1 MLHDECIELRH
12 ELGVPAQLKI
22 GLDPLLDSREADF
35 GEAGLLGSR
44 EGRRVELGKG
54 HAAPEREG
62 LAQRIGGGSSLLIM
76 CLGHQPLE
84 TIQVDGV
91 RLDVDEIA
99 LWPRLDALR
108 AQALSQLGHVYLK
121 GGASRLRRI
130 AVPELVDQ
138 AVPRHDLVGAEE
150 EGREQRT
157 LLGASKVDAPVIVLD
172 LEWSEDSEF
181 HVLLAV

>member
-1 MLHDECIELRH
+1 MHRAPPR
-12 ELGVPAQLKI
+12 LGVPAQLKI

-62 LAQRIGGGSSLLIM
+62 RRSVSAAAAASRPCASATSRSKRSRSMASGSTWM
-76 CLGHQPLE
+76 R
-84 TIQVDGV
+84 V
-91 RLDVDEIA
+91 A

-121 GGASRLRRI
+121 GGASRLRWI

-181 HVLLAV
+181 HVPLAV